1 MSTGEKYCQ
10 YFQKYLKNN
19 EQTNFTIASGE
30 NWALFTFK
38 YLNNEKLKV
47 TSKTRYFLELL
58 KYY

>member
-30 NWALFTFK
+30 N
-38 YLNNEKLKV
+38 
-47 TSKTRYFLELL
+47 
-58 KYY
+58 